1 MPLCGNL
8 VAGQISLVIARVL
21 CHFMGLEDDFFREDM
36 MAKKWRNNRE
46 RFETLSLYV
55 AGAIPVLGLAG
66 GGYLGA
72 TAGFF
77 GATAGG
83 AAALGVACAAAG
95 AALGVVVGITG
106 FIAANAI
113 YKNKEYII
121 AGSAMAL
128 YAPFALAGRGLKAV
142 KDKLFG
148 HSKKADK
155 SVDTAATNAAVQRNE
170 TGLSDKSAQPDF
182 KKSAQKAGAPTKQ
195 PKAAARKTKDKKHG
209 R

>member
-1 MPLCGNL
+1 
-8 VAGQISLVIARVL
+8 
-21 CHFMGLEDDFFREDM
+21 

-83 AAALGVACAAAG
+83 AVALGVACAAAG

-128 YAPFALAGRGLKAV
+128 YAPFALAGRGLKAA
-142 KDKLFG
+142 KEKLFG
-148 HSKKADK
+148 RGKKAEQ
-155 SVDTAATNAAVQRNE
+155 SVDTTARNAAVHTEE
-170 TGLSDKSAQPDF
+170 TALTGKSAQSDF
-182 KKSAQKAGAPTKQ
+182 EKSAPKAVKADKQ
-195 PKAAARKTKDKKHG
+195 PKAKARKTKDKKHG
-209 R
+209 M

>member
-1 MPLCGNL
+1 
-8 VAGQISLVIARVL
+8 
-21 CHFMGLEDDFFREDM
+21 
-36 MAKKWRNNRE
+36 MAKKWRDNRD
-46 RFETLSLYV
+46 RFQTLSMYAAAAVPL
-55 AGAIPVLGLAG
+55 LGMAG
-66 GGYLGA
+66 GGFLGA
-72 TAGFF
+72 TAGILGSSL
-77 GATAGG
+77 GATIAVGVAGAAIGAVAGVAVG
-83 AAALGVACAAAG
+83 AAA
-95 AALGVVVGITG
+95 
-106 FIAANAI
+106 FFAANAV
-113 YKNKEYII
+113 YDNKEYII
-121 AGSAMAL
+121 AGTALIL